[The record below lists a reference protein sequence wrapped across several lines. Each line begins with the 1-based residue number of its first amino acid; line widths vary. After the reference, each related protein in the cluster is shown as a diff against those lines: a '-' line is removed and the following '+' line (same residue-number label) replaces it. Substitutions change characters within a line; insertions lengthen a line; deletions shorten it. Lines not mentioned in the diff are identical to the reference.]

1 MKNTINNLEN
11 IAWELRERALEM
23 LYHAGSGHPGGS
35 LSEAEIVSVLYFHVL
50 NIRPDEP
57 RWDERDRFVLSKG
70 HGCPMVYAAL
80 AKRGFFPESELA
92 SLRQFGGILPG
103 HPDMNKTPG
112 IDMST
117 GSLGQGFSASVGM
130 ALGLRLQQKDA
141 YVYVLL
147 GCGELQEGQVWEAAM
162 AAAHYRLEKLIA
174 IVDYNKLQ
182 IDGGNDEVMTL
193 EPVAEKWQA
202 FGWHVQQVDGHD
214 ILALLE
220 SINTAKQTAGQPS
233 VIIADTIKG
242 KGVSFMENEVGWHG
256 KAPSKE
262 EYLRAVT
269 EIRQR
274 GRQINDRTCQ

>member
-1 MKNTINNLEN
+1 MKNTISNLDD
-11 IAWELRERALEM
+11 IAWQLRERALEM

-35 LSEAEIVSVLYFHVL
+35 LSEAEIISVLYFNVL
-50 NIRPDEP
+50 NIKPDEP
-57 RWDERDRFVLSKG
+57 RWEERDRFVLSKG
-70 HGCPMVYAAL
+70 HGCPTVYAAL

-92 SLRQFGGILPG
+92 NLRQFGGILPG

-117 GSLGQGFSASVGM
+117 GSLGQGFSAGVGM
-130 ALGLRLQQKDA
+130 ALGLRLQEKDA

-174 IVDYNKLQ
+174 IVDYNRLQ
-182 IDGGNDEVMTL
+182 IDGCNDEVMTL
-193 EPVAEKWQA
+193 EPLADKWQA

-214 ILALLE
+214 TSALLD
-220 SINTAKQTAGQPS
+220 SINTAKKTAGQPS

-256 KAPSKE
+256 KVPSKE
-262 EYLRAVT
+262 EYLRALA

-274 GRQINDRTCQ
+274 GRQTND